1 MNADHQWNV
10 RMTAI
15 LRAATVSTAVLV
27 MALGGCSWGRQQIN
41 QSDLE
46 SRAAQVVAGKT
57 TAAELEEAIGT
68 PTSITPIGRNQL
80 YAYTFGDSKTEAL
93 NLLIIN
99 IGKTNT
105 GLDTALFLID
115 ENSVVQDSRIGTNSK
130 DLPWEWWAFGD

>member
-1 MNADHQWNV
+1 MVA
-10 RMTAI
+10 
-15 LRAATVSTAVLV
+15 

-41 QSDLE
+41 QADLE
-46 SRAAQVVAGKT
+46 RRVANVVPGQT
-57 TAAELEEAIGT
+57 TTAELERLAGA
-68 PTSITPIGRNQL
+68 PTSITPIGQKML
-80 YAYTFGDSKTEAL
+80 YAYTFGDSKSEAL

-115 ENSVVQDSRIGTNSK
+115 ENGVVESSRVGTNSK